1 MTTAI
6 IGGGAAGMAAAITA
20 AQQGQRVL
28 VLERGRKPLKKLGV
42 TGNGRGNLLN
52 SGEPVY
58 FGDTSFALAVLGQ
71 VDYAQLTA
79 FFTALGVPLRQE
91 SEGRVYPAALLASA
105 AVDALLLRAAQ
116 LGVTVAPLTQVTK
129 ITREPEGFRLDALRY
144 ADIAAEKGKGKGKG
158 GAKDAPAPE
167 IVTYHA
173 NRVIVAA
180 GGAAAPVHG
189 TDGSAYGLLTA
200 FGHKQTPVSPA
211 LCALHT
217 DKRRIAGLSGQRVR
231 ARLTL
236 ASAQGKV
243 LRQTEGE
250 ALFGEDAVSGIAA
263 MQLARFY
270 QPGATVTLDL
280 RPSLGEYPD
289 APQQDAT
296 ETQLQAQL
304 WALAQAR
311 QDCALADWL
320 TGVFA
325 APVGRFLLRE
335 AGAGKPDKPMQQGT
349 EADAKR
355 LAHMICALTLPVT
368 GTRDFAQAQVTAGG
382 IATEDFDPLTLE
394 SRLCP
399 GLYAAGE
406 VLDVDGDCGGF
417 NLMFA
422 FAGGILAGR
431 GAAR

>member
-1 MTTAI
+1 MPMTTAI

-58 FGDTSFALAVLGQ
+58 FGDTAFALAVLGQ

-79 FFTALGVPLRQE
+79 FFAALGVPLRQE

-105 AVDALLLRAAQ
+105 AVDAMLLRAAQ
-116 LGVTVAPLTQVTK
+116 LGVTVAPLTQVRK
-129 ITREPEGFRLDALRY
+129 IAREPEGFRLDALRY
-144 ADIAAEKGKGKGKG
+144 TEIAPEKGKGKSR
-158 GAKDAPAPE
+158 AKEAPAPE
-167 IVTYHA
+167 MVTYHA
-173 NRVIVAA
+173 DRVIVAA

-200 FGHKQTPVSPA
+200 FGHKLTPVSPA

-231 ARLTL
+231 TRLTL
-236 ASAQGKV
+236 ASAQGDV

-270 QPGATVTLDL
+270 LPGATVTLDL
-280 RPSLGEYPD
+280 RPSLGDFPG
-289 APQQDAT
+289 APQKDAA
-296 ETQLQAQL
+296 EPQLQAQL
-304 WALAQAR
+304 WALAQSR
-311 QDCALADWL
+311 QACALADWL

-335 AGAGKPDKPMQQGT
+335 ASVGRPDKPMRQVT
-349 EADAKR
+349 EADAKC
-355 LAHMICALTLPVT
+355 LAHTICALTLPVT

-382 IATEDFDPLTLE
+382 IATEDFDPITLE

-431 GAAR
+431 RAAR